1 MKTTLEWAYYYR
13 SKGLSVLPLMPKSKK
28 PAINSWKEYQRRYA
42 TDEEL
47 NKWFGNGSKNN
58 IGIVTGAIS
67 GIVVLDLDNEEAIRF
82 ADEHHIEKTPY
93 VRTPRGYH
101 LYLRH
106 KNGVRNSQLE
116 QEIDIKGEGG
126 YVVAPPSI
134 SAEGIEYVWFEELE
148 RKPLAELPKILLTKV
163 DHEKKALRD
172 LYRGV
177 NEGERND
184 SLAKIIGSL
193 VSDGLSQSECLEFA
207 HKWNSSNSP
216 PLTDKEVEKTVES
229 IFSRHQR
236 KEYRQSRFV
245 DDSIWPDPISPDALH
260 GIAGEFIKTVQAHTE
275 SDPVAILIQFLTAFG
290 NVVGTNPHFK
300 VEADHHALKIF
311 AILVGE
317 TSKARKGTSWG
328 IVKSALKNIDVKW
341 AGRIK
346 GGLASGEGLVWHIR
360 DEDDGVEEK
369 DKRLLAYESEFA
381 TILRIISREGNI
393 LSPTIRQAW
402 DDGNLSI
409 LTKNSPAEATK
420 AHISIVGHV
429 TIDELRRHLDRT
441 EIANGFA
448 NRFIWVC
455 VKRSKILPEGGKIHE
470 LDLGHLIKELRDVV
484 NYAKT
489 VGEIKRDEEAREL
502 WIDVYGTLSEGKP
515 GLFGAVTSR
524 AEAQVM
530 RLACIYALLE
540 RSNIINEKHLRAALA
555 LWKYAEDSAKYI
567 FGEASGDPIADT
579 VLKAL
584 RKEPRGLNKSELF
597 NLFNR
602 HARKYQIDQALAQL
616 IRSGMIYMISEN
628 TAGRPTE
635 RYFCKGEKSEI

>member
-1 MKTTLEWAYYYR
+1 MKTTLDWAKYYR
-13 SKGLSVLPLMPKSKK
+13 SKGFSVIPLRPSSKK
-28 PAINSWKEYQRRYA
+28 PAINSWTAYQHRHA

-47 NKWFGNGSKNN
+47 IAWFGNGSKNN

-67 GIVVLDLDNEEAIRF
+67 GIVVLDFDSREAIRF
-82 ADEHHIEKTPY
+82 ADRHRIKRTPY
-93 VRTPRGYH
+93 VKTPRGYH

-134 SAEGIEYVWFEELE
+134 SAEGEEYVWFDGLDET
-148 RKPLAELPKILLTKV
+148 PLAELPKILLSKAC
-163 DHEKKALRD
+163 HEEKALKD

-207 HKWNSSNSP
+207 HKWNSSNNP
-216 PLTDKEVEKTVES
+216 PLTDKEVEKTVQS
-229 IFSRHQR
+229 IFYRHQR

-245 DDSIWPDPISPDALH
+245 DDRIWPDPISPDALH
-260 GIAGEFIKTVQAHTE
+260 GIAGKFIKSVEAHTE
-275 SDPVAILIQFLTAFG
+275 SDPVAILIQFLAAFG
-290 NVVGTNPHFK
+290 NVVGSNPHFK

-311 AILVGE
+311 TILVGE

-328 IVKSALKNIDVKW
+328 NVKSALKNVDAKW
-341 AGRIK
+341 ADRIK

-360 DEDDGVEEK
+360 DKDDGVEVE

-381 TILRIISREGNI
+381 SIFRIISREGNI

-420 AHISIVGHV
+420 AHISIIGHV
-429 TIDELRRHLDRT
+429 TLDELRRHLDRT

-470 LDLGHLIKELRDVV
+470 LDLDHLIQELR
-484 NYAKT
+484 
-489 VGEIKRDEEAREL
+489 
-502 WIDVYGTLSEGKP
+502 
-515 GLFGAVTSR
+515 GA
-524 AEAQVM
+524 
-530 RLACIYALLE
+530 
-540 RSNIINEKHLRAALA
+540 IIN
-555 LWKYAEDSAKYI
+555 
-567 FGEASGDPIADT
+567 
-579 VLKAL
+579 
-584 RKEPRGLNKSELF
+584 
-597 NLFNR
+597 
-602 HARKYQIDQALAQL
+602 
-616 IRSGMIYMISEN
+616 RSIIV
-628 TAGRPTE
+628 
-635 RYFCKGEKSEI
+635 